1 MAGLRDMIRRA
12 LGGQN
17 PEAALAAFK
26 EKLHNQIND
35 FKDNPESRE
44 RLKQTL
50 SSVLRPLQYA
60 NAFVIR
66 PSLADNQKMRE
77 MAQKYGIN
85 KVELKRIF
93 KTSVE
98 LEEKLQRYF
107 KDSDQAD
114 QLIVTLRKVIN
125 VLDEQV
131 LAEMVDA
138 LDYHIDYGKIEK
150 AYLDYQTNIQ
160 RAYNIEGLNSELKNI
175 MGGLFSNF
183 KNAFQNNATVP
194 KTKASDQQ
202 PEARMLAPDLQAVYD
217 RFRDE
222 GFNHEEA
229 MEQVHEKQDLDQ
241 LSENELDAYRKVRQQ
256 GLNHKEAISKLN
268 NESSKTQET
277 EN

>member
-26 EKLHNQIND
+26 EKLHAQIND
-35 FKDNPESRE
+35 FKDNPHSRA

-50 SSVLRPLQYA
+50 NSILRPLQYA
-60 NAFVIR
+60 NSFVIR

-98 LEEKLQRYF
+98 LEDKLQRYF
-107 KDSDQAD
+107 KDDDQAD

-160 RAYNIEGLNSELKNI
+160 RAYNIEGLNAELKNI

-183 KNAFQNNATVP
+183 KDAFQNNKVVS
-194 KTKASDQQ
+194 KTRPSDQE
-202 PEARMLAPDLQAVYD
+202 PEARMLEPELQTLYD
-217 RFRDE
+217 RFREE
-222 GFNHEEA
+222 GFSHQES
-229 MEQVHEKQDLDQ
+229 MDQVTEKQDLDR
-241 LSENELDAYRKVRQQ
+241 LSESERELYRTRRQQ
-256 GLNHKEAISKLN
+256 GLSHS
-268 NESSKTQET
+268 ESIQKMKDEPPATQ
-277 EN
+277 NP